1 LEAKAVH
8 RFARISP
15 HKTRPV
21 ARLVQGA
28 GVNEALSVL
37 EFTPNR
43 AAKVITKVLKSAIA
57 NAGYDVDPDDLWV
70 LDARVDEGPT
80 RVWWRAGTRGMAFPI
95 RRRTCHIRVVV
106 TDAPRVEAE
115 RQREG

>member
-1 LEAKAVH
+1 MEAKAEH

-21 ARLVQGA
+21 MDLVRGA
-28 GVNEALSVL
+28 AANEALAVL

-43 AAKVITKVLKSAIA
+43 AAKFITKVIKSAVA
-57 NAGYDVDPDDLWV
+57 NAGYDVDPEDLWISE
-70 LDARVDEGPT
+70 ARVDEGPT
-80 RVWWRAGTRGMAFPI
+80 RTWWRAGTRGMAFPI
-95 RRRTCHIRVVV
+95 RRRSCHIRVVV

-115 RQREG
+115 G